1 MTPPPTPSP
10 QQSGV
15 WKFLTI
21 VLLIAV
27 LLLGWW
33 QCLTWR
39 YLRDDLRVWIEQ
51 HGGGDGVSVP
61 KPPPRL

>member
-1 MTPPPTPSP
+1 MSPPPTPP
-10 QQSGV
+10 QSTGGP
-15 WKFLTI
+15 WKWLTI
-21 VLLIAV
+21 VLLVAV

-51 HGGGDGVSVP
+51 HGGGDGVPVP